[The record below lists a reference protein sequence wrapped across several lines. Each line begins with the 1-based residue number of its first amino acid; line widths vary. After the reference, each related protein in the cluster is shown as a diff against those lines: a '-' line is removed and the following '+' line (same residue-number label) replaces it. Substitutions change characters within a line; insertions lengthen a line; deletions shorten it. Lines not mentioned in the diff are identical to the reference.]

1 MRGATRVATSRV
13 EDEIFRLGGF
23 SVGINWVG
31 FAGDVATRIR
41 RVSRYSRGHSC
52 SSGIGTYLDHHAL
65 SAWANGSLTG
75 TTSQTRQLEF
85 SSGQAA
91 RPALFVFNPRVMMM
105 SEFLTE
111 SES

>member
-1 MRGATRVATSRV
+1 MALSRV

-41 RVSRYSRGHSC
+41 RVPRYNRGHSC

-75 TTSQTRQLEF
+75 TASQTKQLEF
-85 SSGQAA
+85 DVGKPQGLPFFFPNNRECLKFA
-91 RPALFVFNPRVMMM
+91 VF
-105 SEFLTE
+105 L
-111 SES
+111 